1 MKTIE
6 EKARA
11 YDEALERAKNE
22 YQTHKSFNGFREMLV
37 RIFPE
42 LREEEYNEKISAMLI
57 RHIMQERGSLS
68 NDEAAE
74 VIAWLEKQGKK
85 QPFDYENVNIQP
97 KDFATK
103 VEPKFKVGDWV
114 VHDMSDGRKAIGQI
128 VNITNKSYV
137 LDGEGFNTF
146 YFNDLENDYHL
157 WTIQDAKD
165 GDVLAYETDK
175 EDLWIMIYWSL
186 YEPYEGHVHYHAL
199 LANDNF
205 SDKGTCCICI
215 NDLKPA
221 TKEQRDTLMKAM
233 ADAGWEFDFE
243 KKELKKIEEE
253 VNGEDYGI
261 DGLWHAQRILEE
273 TLGGV
278 EGYQTDDGIL
288 EHKAAITA
296 VKKLYEQKP
305 AEWSEEDEKIL
316 RIIDGALFRASSA
329 LGTVRCSYDDA
340 RDWLESIKQRYIW
353 KPSDEQIT
361 WLYRAADD
369 ASKDSRMKQILNE
382 LLSDLKKLKGE

>member
-1 MKTIE
+1 MDY
-6 EKARA
+6 EKA
-11 YDEALERAKNE
+11 YKEALERAKMWQEHLNE
-22 YQTHKSFNGFREMLV
+22 VGYKDFADELNY
-37 RIFPE
+37 IFSG
-42 LREEEYNEKISAMLI
+42 LRESEDEKIRKMIINHL
-57 RHIMQERGSLS
+57 MQERGSLS

-74 VIAWLEKQGKK
+74 AIAWLEKQGE
-85 QPFDYENVNIQP
+85 QPQGKTALEAIKEEKVDNQNRLKP
-97 KDFATK
+97 ADK

-114 VHDMSDGRKAIGQI
+114 ILTTGELSVTLQI
-128 VNITNKSYV
+128 VNVDTNKKLYW
-137 LDGEGFNTF
+137 
-146 YFNDLENDYHL
+146 FNDKSYLPIVDEECLHH

-165 GDVLAYETDK
+165 GDVLAYETDE

-305 AEWSEEDEKIL
+305 AEWSEEDENRFNNLIFLVEHSDENKATKEGFIKFINKL
-316 RIIDGALFRASSA
+316 KS
-329 LGTVRCSYDDA
+329 LGPQNT
-340 RDWLESIKQRYIW
+340 W
-353 KPSDEQIT
+353 KPSDAK
-361 WLYRAADD
+361 LRYKMMKA
-369 ASKDSRMKQILNE
+369 KDFPMT
-382 LLSDLKKLKGE
+382 D